1 MRIRIFF
8 LALLTSVGP
17 SSALAADAEDPN
29 YTTQNVMILN
39 EEGQILM
46 QRNFMGWSTPGTRYD
61 KRLTIEES
69 LADLAG
75 QYGVQLCDIRL
86 AGLFSYRYSY
96 TPAISTRS
104 HYFARSAGGSA
115 RPPKGFDEL
124 RWVDRDKVIGLMASD
139 TQKAPPALVELTRKM
154 IQEPGQIWGGAFSIW
169 QEGDLYR
176 SRMVQPFYALGYT
189 APSISAAIASG
200 APGHSSVGES
210 DTACVRPVTPD
221 QT

>member
-1 MRIRIFF
+1 MRIQAFL
-8 LALLTSVGP
+8 LALLTCVSPLSV
-17 SSALAADAEDPN
+17 AAENAEDPN

-39 EEGQILM
+39 DQGQILM

-69 LADLAG
+69 LADLAEK
-75 QYGVQLCDIRL
+75 YGVQVCDIRL

-104 HYFARSAGGSA
+104 HYYVRLAGGSA

-124 RWVDRDKVIGLMASD
+124 RWVDRDKVVGLMASE

-154 IQEPGQIWGGAFSIW
+154 IEEPDRIWGGAFSIW
-169 QEGDLYR
+169 QEGDLYK
-176 SRMVQPFYALGYT
+176 SRMVQPFYTLGYT
-189 APSISAAIASG
+189 APLTSAAVASDASG
-200 APGHSSVGES
+200 PSSDGEP
-210 DTACVRPVTPD
+210 DTACIRPGAPA